1 MFPSQGRRG
10 DARRKQPRSAAP
22 PGAEIW
28 PRSRTEGDIGVQ
40 LIGTCALLL
49 VIAGSCCLRA
59 VWVICE
65 QQREGC
71 SAGFGK
77 GWGLCRTSAASPF
90 FSGLSPSTPAPQEL
104 LSPLKPPYLQLPHVA
119 VTTTDS
125 FLLYNQL
132 PQPRSETEFSNI
144 TLGSLKPSPV
154 A

>member
-1 MFPSQGRRG
+1 M
-10 DARRKQPRSAAP
+10 
-22 PGAEIW
+22 
-28 PRSRTEGDIGVQ
+28 Q
-40 LIGTCALLL
+40 LIGACVLLL

-77 GWGLCRTSAASPF
+77 GWWLYPTSVASPF
-90 FSGLSPSTPAPQEL
+90 VSGLFPSNPAPQEL
-104 LSPLKPPYLQLPHVA
+104 LSVLKPSYLQLPPVA

-144 TLGSLKPSPV
+144 ALDSLRPSPV